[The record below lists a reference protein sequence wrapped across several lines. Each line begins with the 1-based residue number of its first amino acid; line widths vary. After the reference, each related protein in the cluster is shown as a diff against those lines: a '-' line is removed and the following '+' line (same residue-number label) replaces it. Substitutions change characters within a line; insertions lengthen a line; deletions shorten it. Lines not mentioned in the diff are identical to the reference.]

1 MSSVF
6 DDLIDQETIIA
17 TLKDAV
23 AASKDSSNNS
33 QEMTHSWLFTGPP
46 GSGRS
51 NAAIAFAAALLCEK
65 GGCALCINCTSV
77 IDGSHA
83 DIELIRTEGLSIKV
97 DEVRELITRTSWSPS
112 VGNYRVVVIE
122 DADRLT
128 ESAANALLKVI
139 EEPGART
146 VWLLCAPTL
155 TDVIPTIRSRCR
167 HLTLRTP
174 SVKAVAKLLIE
185 RDEIDP
191 ELAEFAANA
200 AQGHV
205 GRAKYLATN
214 KEARKN
220 REKILNIPSTV
231 TDLASAFEAANT
243 LLEMAKEQAKIESEI
258 RNEGELRKL
267 KESYGTTGS
276 RLATGGSK
284 AVKDLEKELK
294 ARNNRLVRDFLEISL
309 LEYASF
315 YRNILLIKFG
325 STNIFKNFNSNEL
338 AEQTAQN
345 LSKAEVINAM
355 ICIID
360 CFNSF
365 ASNQSVNMNLENM
378 FLVFAHDKLNQS
390 LIAS

>member
-6 DDLIDQETIIA
+6 DDLIDQEAVIA

-23 AASKDSSNNS
+23 GASKDSTDNT
-33 QEMTHSWLFTGPP
+33 QGMTHSWLFTGPP

-51 NAAIAFAAALLCEK
+51 NAAVAFAAALLCDE
-65 GGCALCINCTSV
+65 GGCATCINCRSV

-155 TDVIPTIRSRCR
+155 TDVLPTIRSRCR

-174 SVKAVAKLLIE
+174 SVKAVTKLLIE
-185 RDEIDP
+185 RDGIDP
-191 ELAEFAANA
+191 KLASFAASA
-200 AQGHV
+200 AQGHI

-214 KEARKN
+214 EEARKT
-220 REKILNIPSTV
+220 REKILNIPFTV

-243 LLEMAKEQAKIESEI
+243 LLELAKEQARAESEI
-258 RNEGELRKL
+258 RDEEELAKL
-267 KESYGTTGS
+267 KESYGTIGS

-284 AVKDLEKELK
+284 AVKELEKEQK
-294 ARNNRLVRDFLEISL
+294 TRNTRLVRDSLDGALLDIATVYREIFISKSSPNYQRVNQKFQGGIVIQVLDTSQTSALNTITAISAARSSLANNSSLNLVTESLFLK
-309 LEYASF
+309 
-315 YRNILLIKFG
+315 LIP
-325 STNIFKNFNSNEL
+325 N
-338 AEQTAQN
+338 
-345 LSKAEVINAM
+345 
-355 ICIID
+355 
-360 CFNSF
+360 
-365 ASNQSVNMNLENM
+365 
-378 FLVFAHDKLNQS
+378 
-390 LIAS
+390 

>member
-6 DDLIDQETIIA
+6 DDLIDQEAVIA

-23 AASKDSSNNS
+23 SASKDSTDNT
-33 QEMTHSWLFTGPP
+33 QGMTHSWLFTGPP

-51 NAAIAFAAALLCEK
+51 NAAVAFAAALLCDK
-65 GGCALCINCTSV
+65 GGCATCINCRSV

-112 VGNYRVVVIE
+112 VGNYRIVVIE

-146 VWLLCAPTL
+146 VWLLCAPAL
-155 TDVIPTIRSRCR
+155 TDVLPTIRSRCR

-174 SVKAVAKLLIE
+174 SVQAVTKLLIE
-185 RDEIDP
+185 RDGIDP
-191 ELAEFAANA
+191 KLASFAASA
-200 AQGHV
+200 AQGHI

-214 KEARKN
+214 EEARKT
-220 REKILNIPSTV
+220 REKILNIPFTV

-243 LLEMAKEQAKIESEI
+243 LLELAKEQARKESEI
-258 RNEGELRKL
+258 RDEDELAKL

-284 AVKDLEKELK
+284 AVKDLEKEQK
-294 ARNNRLVRDFLEISL
+294 TRNTRLVRDSL
-309 LEYASF
+309 DGALLDIATV
-315 YRNILLIKFG
+315 YRDILLVKSG
-325 STNIFKNFNSNEL
+325 STESIINVELFERIKLKESAVSPLAALNTINSILKSRNNLLKNSSPNSTIESL
-338 AEQTAQN
+338 F
-345 LSKAEVINAM
+345 SKMV
-355 ICIID
+355 
-360 CFNSF
+360 
-365 ASNQSVNMNLENM
+365 L
-378 FLVFAHDKLNQS
+378 H
-390 LIAS
+390 

>member
-6 DDLIDQETIIA
+6 DDLIDQDAVIA

-23 AASKDSSNNS
+23 AASRDSSNNS

-51 NAAIAFAAALLCEK
+51 NTAIAFAAALLCEK
-65 GGCALCINCTSV
+65 GGCATCINCTSV
-77 IDGSHA
+77 TDGSHA

-174 SVKAVAKLLIE
+174 SISAVAKLLIE
-185 RDEIDP
+185 RDGVDP
-191 ELAEFAANA
+191 KMAEFAASV
-200 AQGHV
+200 AQGNIS
-205 GRAKYLATN
+205 RAKYLATN
-214 KEARKN
+214 EDARKT
-220 REKILNIPSTV
+220 REKILNIPSAV
-231 TDLASAFEAANT
+231 LDLASAFEAASI
-243 LLEMAKEQAKIESEI
+243 LLELAKEQAKSESEI
-258 RNEGELRKL
+258 RDEEELVKL
-267 KESYGTTGS
+267 KESYGATGS
-276 RLATGGSK
+276 KLATGGSK
-284 AVKDLEKELK
+284 ALKELEREQK
-294 ARNNRLVRDFLEISL
+294 NRKSRLNKNFLDISL
-309 LEYASF
+309 LYLAEENMENFRREQITNKNINIFEFLEYLQIF
-315 YRNILLIKFG
+315 RNELNTNVSPLLALESLFVRILLMK
-325 STNIFKNFNSNEL
+325 
-338 AEQTAQN
+338 
-345 LSKAEVINAM
+345 
-355 ICIID
+355 
-360 CFNSF
+360 
-365 ASNQSVNMNLENM
+365 
-378 FLVFAHDKLNQS
+378 
-390 LIAS
+390 

>member
-6 DDLIDQETIIA
+6 DDLIDQEAVIA

-23 AASKDSSNNS
+23 SASKDLTNNN
-33 QEMTHSWLFTGPP
+33 QNMTHSWLFTGPP

-51 NAAIAFAAALLCEK
+51 NAAVAFAAALLCEK
-65 GGCALCINCTSV
+65 GGCSVCTNCLTV
-77 IDGSHA
+77 RDGSHA
-83 DIELIRTEGLSIKV
+83 DIELIHTEGLSIKV

-155 TDVIPTIRSRCR
+155 TDVLPTIRSRCR

-174 SVKAVAKLLIE
+174 SVIAVTKLLIE
-185 RDEIDP
+185 RDGIDP
-191 ELAEFAANA
+191 ELAEFASST
-200 AQGHV
+200 AQGHI

-214 KEARKN
+214 EEAREI
-220 REKILNIPSTV
+220 REKILNLPSAV

-243 LLEMAKEQAKIESEI
+243 LLEMAKEQVKAESEF
-258 RNEGELRKL
+258 RNEEELAKL

-284 AVKDLEKELK
+284 AVKELEKEQK
-294 ARNNRLVRDFLEISL
+294 SRASRLIKNFLDLASL
-309 LEYASF
+309 DIETQ
-315 YRNILLIKFG
+315 YRNEMIENIKIQNNPVKVLGNLKSLEEFRRK
-325 STNIFKNFNSNEL
+325 IDSNASIQLATESLFCEL
-338 AEQTAQN
+338 R
-345 LSKAEVINAM
+345 
-355 ICIID
+355 
-360 CFNSF
+360 
-365 ASNQSVNMNLENM
+365 
-378 FLVFAHDKLNQS
+378 
-390 LIAS
+390 

>member
-6 DDLIDQETIIA
+6 DELIDQEAVVA

-23 AASKDSSNNS
+23 ATSKDLTNNTHG
-33 QEMTHSWLFTGPP
+33 MTHSWLFTGPP

-51 NAAIAFAAALLCEK
+51 NAATAFAAALLCEK
-65 GGCALCINCTSV
+65 GGCGVCTNCLTV
-77 IDGSHA
+77 KDGSHA

-155 TDVIPTIRSRCR
+155 TDVLPTIRSRCR

-174 SVKAVAKLLIE
+174 SAKAVAKLLIE
-185 RDEIDP
+185 RDGIAP
-191 ELAEFAANA
+191 ELAEFASSA
-200 AQGHV
+200 AQGHI
-205 GRAKYLATN
+205 GRARYLATN
-214 KEARKN
+214 KEARETRK
-220 REKILNIPSTV
+220 KILNLPSTV
-231 TDLASAFEAANT
+231 RDLASAFEAANT
-243 LLEMAKEQAKIESEI
+243 LLEMAKEQVKKESDTRDEEEI
-258 RNEGELRKL
+258 TKL

-284 AVKDLEKELK
+284 AVKELEKEQK
-294 ARNNRLVRDFLEISL
+294 ARSSRFVKDFLDGALLELALGSGLNDINLKNIDNIQIARNRLQTNASL
-309 LEYASF
+309 DL
-315 YRNILLIKFG
+315 
-325 STNIFKNFNSNEL
+325 NIF
-338 AEQTAQN
+338 
-345 LSKAEVINAM
+345 
-355 ICIID
+355 
-360 CFNSF
+360 SF
-365 ASNQSVNMNLENM
+365 MC
-378 FLVFAHDKLNQS
+378 S
-390 LIAS
+390 LI

>member
-6 DDLIDQETIIA
+6 DNLIDQETVIK
-17 TLKDAV
+17 TLKEAIV
-23 AASKDSSNNS
+23 ASKDASNNS
-33 QEMTHSWLFTGPP
+33 QNMTHSWLFTGPA

-51 NAAIAFAAALLCEK
+51 NAAIAFAAGLLCEK
-65 GGCALCINCTSV
+65 GGCSTCINCTST

-83 DIELIRTEGLSIKV
+83 DIELVRTEGLSIKV

-174 SVKAVAKLLIE
+174 SIKAVTRLLIE
-185 RDEIDP
+185 RDGIDP
-191 ELAEFAANA
+191 KMAEFAANA
-200 AQGHV
+200 AQGHI

-214 KEARKN
+214 EDARKT
-220 REKILNIPSTV
+220 REKILNIPFKV
-231 TDLASAFEAANT
+231 KDLASAFEAANT
-243 LLEMAKEQAKIESEI
+243 LVELAKSQALAESEV
-258 RNEGELRKL
+258 RDELELTKL

-276 RLATGGSK
+276 KLATGGSK
-284 AVKDLEKELK
+284 AVKELEKEQK
-294 ARNNRLVRDFLEISL
+294 TRNARSIKNFLDMYLHDLAIKKIQDLREESLSSEDLEYVQHIYNSIIKLNSNVSPNLIIESL
-309 LEYASF
+309 LV
-315 YRNILLIKFG
+315 
-325 STNIFKNFNSNEL
+325 KNL
-338 AEQTAQN
+338 QT
-345 LSKAEVINAM
+345 K
-355 ICIID
+355 
-360 CFNSF
+360 
-365 ASNQSVNMNLENM
+365 
-378 FLVFAHDKLNQS
+378 
-390 LIAS
+390 

>member
-6 DDLIDQETIIA
+6 DDLIDQEAVTA

-23 AASKDSSNNS
+23 AASKDLTNNT
-33 QEMTHSWLFTGPP
+33 QGMTQSWLFTGPP

-51 NAAIAFAAALLCEK
+51 NAAVAFAAALLCEK
-65 GGCALCINCTSV
+65 TGCGVCINCLTV
-77 IDGSHA
+77 KDGSHA

-155 TDVIPTIRSRCR
+155 TDVLPTIRSRCR

-185 RDEIDP
+185 RDGIDP
-191 ELAEFAANA
+191 ELAEFASSA
-200 AQGHV
+200 AQGHI
-205 GRAKYLATN
+205 GRAKHLATN
-214 KEARKN
+214 KEAREIRQN
-220 REKILNIPSTV
+220 ILNLPSAI
-231 TDLASAFEAANT
+231 TDLASAFEAANK
-243 LLEMAKEQAKIESEI
+243 LLEIAKEQASSESEI
-258 RNEGELRKL
+258 RNEIELTKL
-267 KESYGTTGS
+267 KESYGITGS

-284 AVKDLEKELK
+284 AVKELEKVQKAKTNRISKDFIDNALLELQK
-294 ARNNRLVRDFLEISL
+294 QLQNRMKDQEFNKIKSGKNISIIKIIQDSRNSLGGNYSIQLILESL
-309 LEYASF
+309 LCQF
-315 YRNILLIKFG
+315 F
-325 STNIFKNFNSNEL
+325 
-338 AEQTAQN
+338 
-345 LSKAEVINAM
+345 
-355 ICIID
+355 
-360 CFNSF
+360 
-365 ASNQSVNMNLENM
+365 VNGLKE
-378 FLVFAHDKLNQS
+378 
-390 LIAS
+390 

>member
-6 DDLIDQETIIA
+6 DDLIDQESVIA

-23 AASKDSSNNS
+23 SASKDSTDNT
-33 QEMTHSWLFTGPP
+33 QGMTHSWLFTGPP

-51 NAAIAFAAALLCEK
+51 NAAVAFAAALLCDE
-65 GGCALCINCTSV
+65 GGCATCINCRSV

-155 TDVIPTIRSRCR
+155 TDVLPTIRSRCR

-174 SVKAVAKLLIE
+174 SIQAVTKLLIE
-185 RDEIDP
+185 RDGIDP
-191 ELAEFAANA
+191 KLASFAANA
-200 AQGHV
+200 AQGHI

-214 KEARKN
+214 EEARKT
-220 REKILNIPSTV
+220 REKILNIPFTV
-231 TDLASAFEAANT
+231 TDLASAFEASNT
-243 LLEMAKEQAKIESEI
+243 LLELAKEQARKESEI
-258 RNEGELRKL
+258 RDEEELAKL

-284 AVKDLEKELK
+284 AVKELEKEQK
-294 ARNNRLVRDFLEISL
+294 TRNTRLVRDSL
-309 LEYASF
+309 DSALLNIASV
-315 YRNILLIKFG
+315 YRD
-325 STNIFKNFNSNEL
+325 IF
-338 AEQTAQN
+338 
-345 LSKAEVINAM
+345 LSKFNYDKNIINQDSQISNNVVLSKVPQETILKSIQSILEARNNLNK
-355 ICIID
+355 
-360 CFNSF
+360 NSSSSLTIE
-365 ASNQSVNMNLENM
+365 ALLSNLRS
-378 FLVFAHDKLNQS
+378 A
-390 LIAS
+390 

>member
-6 DDLIDQETIIA
+6 DDLIDQEAVIA

-33 QEMTHSWLFTGPP
+33 QEMTNSWLFTGPP

-51 NAAIAFAAALLCEK
+51 NAAIAFAAALLCEN
-65 GGCALCINCTSV
+65 GGCNVCTNCLTV
-77 IDGSHA
+77 KDGSHA

-167 HLTLRTP
+167 HLSLRTP
-174 SVKAVAKLLIE
+174 SVAAVTKLLIV
-185 RDEIDP
+185 RDGIEP
-191 ELAEFAANA
+191 KMAMFAASA
-200 AQGHV
+200 AQGHI

-214 KEARKN
+214 EEARKT
-220 REKILNIPSTV
+220 REKILNIPFTV
-231 TDLASAFEAANT
+231 KDLASAFEAANT
-243 LLEMAKEQAKIESEI
+243 LMELAKEQARSETEI
-258 RNEGELRKL
+258 RDEEEVTKL
-267 KESYGTTGS
+267 KEFYGTTGS
-276 RLATGGSK
+276 KLASGGSRAIK
-284 AVKDLEKELK
+284 ELEKKQSSRIKNEIK
-294 ARNNRLVRDFLEISL
+294 STIDFALHEIMI
-309 LEYASF
+309 
-315 YRNILLIKFG
+315 NQIKFIKLNFETDKINSKHQDYSG
-325 STNIFKNFNSNEL
+325 KQIQLDELNNFNNSVFSDSQKINTNVSLQILTESL
-338 AEQTAQN
+338 FCN
-345 LSKAEVINAM
+345 L
-355 ICIID
+355 II
-360 CFNSF
+360 
-365 ASNQSVNMNLENM
+365 
-378 FLVFAHDKLNQS
+378 
-390 LIAS
+390 

>member
-1 MSSVF
+1 MTSVF
-6 DDLIDQETIIA
+6 DDLIDQEVVIA

-23 AASKDSSNNS
+23 AASKDSANNS

-65 GGCALCINCTSV
+65 SGCNVCTNCLTV
-77 IDGSHA
+77 KDGSHA

-174 SVKAVAKLLIE
+174 SVDAVTKLLIE
-185 RDEIDP
+185 RDGIEP
-191 ELAEFAANA
+191 KMAKFAASA
-200 AQGHV
+200 AQGHI

-214 KEARKN
+214 EEARKT
-220 REKILNIPSTV
+220 REKILNIPFAV
-231 TDLASAFEAANT
+231 KDLSSVFSASYS
-243 LLEMAKEQAKIESEI
+243 LLELAKELAISESEV
-258 RNEGELRKL
+258 RDEQELIKL
-267 KESYGTTGS
+267 KEFYGSTGS
-276 RLATGGSK
+276 KLATGGSK
-284 AVKDLEKELK
+284 AIKELEKEQK
-294 ARNNRLVRDFLEISL
+294 TRSTRLVRDNLDGAL
-309 LEYASF
+309 LDLLTV
-315 YRNILLIKFG
+315 YRDVLLVQSHSKDLLINSDMMDQINEIAAS
-325 STNIFKNFNSNEL
+325 STSEFTVKIINQILEFRANLARNASPALTIEALISEL
-338 AEQTAQN
+338 
-345 LSKAEVINAM
+345 I
-355 ICIID
+355 
-360 CFNSF
+360 
-365 ASNQSVNMNLENM
+365 
-378 FLVFAHDKLNQS
+378 LN
-390 LIAS
+390 